1 MNVVGG
7 CLRCGE
13 VVINKV
19 VKDGYLYE
27 CPECGGD
34 TWMTINT
41 LVDMLNEY
49 KRSEDSDDY
58 EEDEFEAL

>member
-13 VVINKV
+13 VAINKV

-27 CPECGGD
+27 CPECGVD

-49 KRSEDSDDY
+49 KRSEDADD
-58 EEDEFEAL
+58 EEDGLEEL